1 MPQER
6 LSMRKIREV
15 LRWGVR
21 QGHDVRKRY
30 PSCCNYVEAM
40 CKRSAVAGAL
50 EAEGIA
56 VWS

>member
-1 MPQER
+1 
-6 LSMRKIREV
+6 MRKIREV